1 MLCDNLAKLHNI
13 PIIFQQKYKYLFMPQ
28 KPFNLLV
35 IKGCFII
42 IIKTFYKNN
51 TSNMITTQNTHQ
63 YQTKDKI
70 NDIQIVS
77 AFKSKIT
84 LYW

>member
-1 MLCDNLAKLHNI
+1 MHCNNLAKLHNI

-35 IKGCFII
+35 IEGCF
-42 IIKTFYKNN
+42 IIKTFYKND

-70 NDIQIVS
+70 NDKQIVS

-84 LYW
+84 LY